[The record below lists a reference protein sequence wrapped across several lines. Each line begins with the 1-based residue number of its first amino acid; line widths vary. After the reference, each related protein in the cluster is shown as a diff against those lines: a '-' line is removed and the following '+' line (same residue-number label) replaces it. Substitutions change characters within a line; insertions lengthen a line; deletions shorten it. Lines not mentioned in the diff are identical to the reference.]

1 MLRSYPSFCCQD
13 HYHDSW
19 RQPWGDEDMATMDT
33 TKNIINSSIFDQ
45 EMKSIQRGMIV
56 CCTRSYFTSLLAQE
70 KIENKSLTSWT
81 QIRTAEIYPT
91 SNSRRFYI
99 RSPNWVILFSGDSL
113 SRLVSN
119 PIGFTFKFL
128 LSVEI
133 SRKRCD
139 PAAESESKSNSIGVA
154 SPPHGPKCL
163 VRPRFSF
170 RTPWDVR
177 PPPWPPPFSPI

>member
-1 MLRSYPSFCCQD
+1 
-13 HYHDSW
+13 
-19 RQPWGDEDMATMDT
+19 MATMDT

-81 QIRTAEIYPT
+81 QIQTAEIYPN
-91 SNSRRFYI
+91 SNSHRFYI
-99 RSPNWVILFSGDSL
+99 RSPNWVIVFSGDSL

-119 PIGFTFKFL
+119 SIGFTFKFFP
-128 LSVEI
+128 SMEI
-133 SRKRCD
+133 LQKWCD
-139 PAAESESKSNSIGVA
+139 PVAQSESKSNSIGVA

-163 VRPRFSF
+163 VRPCFSI
-170 RTPWDVR
+170 RTPWDVL
-177 PPPWPPPFSPI
+177 PPPWPTP

>member
-1 MLRSYPSFCCQD
+1 MDKKDD
-13 HYHDSW
+13 HWSMFKHAD
-19 RQPWGDEDMATMDT
+19 DEDT
-33 TKNIINSSIFDQ
+33 TVMNMTINFFIFDQ

-56 CCTRSYFTSLLAQE
+56 CCTRSYFTSLWAQE
-70 KIENKSLTSWT
+70 KIETKSLTSWT
-81 QIRTAEIYPT
+81 QIRTAEIHPT
-91 SNSRRFYI
+91 SNSLRFYI
-99 RSPNWVILFSGDSL
+99 RTPNCVILFAGESL
-113 SRLVSN
+113 SRVVSN

-133 SRKRCD
+133 LRKRCN

-170 RTPWDVR
+170 RTPWDVL

>member
-1 MLRSYPSFCCQD
+1 MYKELFHVTLGSREDREQVP
-13 HYHDSW
+13 HVMDSDSDC
-19 RQPWGDEDMATMDT
+19 RDIPNFKQPPFLHTKSKLGD
-33 TKNIINSSIFDQ
+33 S
-45 EMKSIQRGMIV
+45 
-56 CCTRSYFTSLLAQE
+56 
-70 KIENKSLTSWT
+70 
-81 QIRTAEIYPT
+81 
-91 SNSRRFYI
+91 
-99 RSPNWVILFSGDSL
+99 FSGNVL

-133 SRKRCD
+133 LRKRCD

-170 RTPWDVR
+170 RTPWDVL
-177 PPPWPPPFSPI
+177 PPHWPPPFSPI